1 MKFKKKK
8 FKHLSVFE
16 RAKIEV
22 LLKLKTGVR
31 EIARQLKRDPGVV
44 SREIKKYKTNRY
56 RPEVAHTKAL
66 ENRSKRGKRN
76 LLKNEFVKDYV
87 ETAMMELGW
96 TPEQVHL
103 RLPIDTE
110 GIFKISH
117 EAIYQYIYSDDAP
130 KDLRKYLPRRHRQRH
145 RKGYRKVQKLERLN
159 VLNSIENRPK
169 IATERV
175 EVGHLECDTIVSKQ
189 SKERIKSIND
199 LTSGFVMFSKIA
211 NGTKEVSSAKIV
223 ERLKVFPPEYLKTLT
238 SDRGQENYDYQ
249 TIKNELNMTQYF
261 AHPYCSHERGAN
273 ENLNGLFRR
282 YFPKKTNFSKVSDEQ
297 VRQVECLIN
306 NTPRKR
312 FGGKTPREML
322 FLMTG
327 VAITY

>member
-1 MKFKKKK
+1 MKNKKKK
-8 FKHLSVFE
+8 FRHLDVIE

-22 LLKLKTGVR
+22 WKKEGVGIR
-31 EIARQLKRDPGVV
+31 EMARRLRRNPGAI
-44 SREIKKYKTNRY
+44 SREINSNKTPKKKYY
-56 RPEVAHTKAL
+56 HAEVAHTKAL
-66 ENRSKRGKRN
+66 ENRAKRGKRN

-87 ETAMMELGW
+87 EIAMMELGW
-96 TPEQVHL
+96 TPEQISI
-103 RLPIDTE
+103 RLPIDTD
-110 GIFKISH
+110 FQISH
-117 EAIYQYIYSDDAP
+117 ETIYQYIYSKDAP
-130 KDLRKYLPRRHRQRH
+130 KDLRKYLPRRHRIRH

-159 VLNSIENRPK
+159 ALNSIENRPE

-199 LTSGFVMFSKIA
+199 LTSGFVMFSKIE
-211 NGTKEVSSAKIV
+211 NGTKEVSSSTVVK
-223 ERLKVFPPEYLKTLT
+223 RLKAFPQVKTLT

-249 TIKNELNMTQYF
+249 TIKSKLGITQYY

-282 YFPKKTNFSKVSDEQ
+282 YFPKKTDFSKVTHEE
-297 VRQVECLIN
+297 VRRVEELIN

-312 FGGKTPREML
+312 FAGKTPCEML
-322 FLMTG
+322 FLLTG

>member
-1 MKFKKKK
+1 MKKKKK

-16 RAKIEV
+16 RTRLEMWRKEG
-22 LLKLKTGVR
+22 LSFR
-31 EIARQLKRDPGVV
+31 EIGEKMNRDPGALC
-44 SREIKKYKTNRY
+44 REIKKHKTNRY
-56 RPEVAHTKAL
+56 RPEVAHTKAID
-66 ENRSKRGKRN
+66 NRGKRGKRN

-87 ETAMMELGW
+87 EIAMLELGW
-96 TPEQVHL
+96 TPEQISI

-110 GIFKISH
+110 NAFQISH
-117 EAIYQYIYSDDAP
+117 EAIYQYIYSRDAD

-159 VLNSIENRPK
+159 SLNSIENRPH
-169 IATERV
+169 IATERK
-175 EVGHLECDTIVSKQ
+175 EVGHFETDTIVSKQ

-199 LTSGFVMFSKIA
+199 LATGFVLFSKIE
-211 NGTKEVSSAKIV
+211 NGTKEISSAKIV
-223 ERLKVFPPEYLKTLT
+223 ERLKVFPSEYLKTLT

-249 TIKNELNMTQYF
+249 NIKTKLNMTQYF

-282 YFPKKTNFSKVSDEQ
+282 YFPKKTDFSKITDDQ
-297 VRQVECLIN
+297 VRQVESLIN

-312 FGGKTPREML
+312 FAGKTPVEML
-322 FLMTG
+322 FLLTG